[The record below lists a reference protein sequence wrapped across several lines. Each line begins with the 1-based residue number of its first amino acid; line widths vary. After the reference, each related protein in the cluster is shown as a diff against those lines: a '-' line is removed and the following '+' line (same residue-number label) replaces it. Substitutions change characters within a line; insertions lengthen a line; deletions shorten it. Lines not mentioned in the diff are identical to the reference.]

1 MKILVIGENSRLTKS
16 LVNISKTPLI
26 IVKKEIYENWFDDS
40 MLILYLKN
48 IDFSNN
54 DSIIITKSI
63 INSNYDFNEVNK
75 WNFLFQKK
83 IIQILEHHS
92 IKANIFLTGS
102 IFEKT
107 LVRNNYLD
115 SKRKISNYILTNKFS
130 FVTPLVIRLHTLYG
144 IGNPPSNM
152 FLGQIFTSLKNKTKF
167 DMSDG
172 NQVRQYH
179 HYNEV
184 SSFLLNIVSG
194 SKLNVKIIDFTGSE
208 WIKLKDLANSV
219 YNYFNCLELLN
230 IGSLKKPQNEIIK
243 IENQFIKNGDFYFEN
258 PLMRINKYLEKSLN
272 EIDN

>member
-1 MKILVIGENSRLTKS
+1 MKILVLGENSRLTKS

-26 IVKKEIYENWFDDS
+26 VVKKEIYENWFDDS
-40 MLILYLKN
+40 MLILYLNN
-48 IDFSNN
+48 IGFSNN

-63 INSNYDFNEVNK
+63 IDPNYDFNQVNK

-83 IIQILEHHS
+83 IIQTLERYS
-92 IKANIFLTGS
+92 IKTNVFLTGS

-115 SKRKISNYILTNKFS
+115 SKRNLTNYILTNEFTS
-130 FVTPLVIRLHTLYG
+130 VTPLVIRLHTLYG
-144 IGNPPSNM
+144 IGIPPSNM

-167 DMSDG
+167 NMSDG

-184 SSFLLNIVSG
+184 SSFLLNIVLG
-194 SKLNVKIIDFTGSE
+194 SKLNVKIIDFTGNE
-208 WIKLKDLANSV
+208 WVKLKDLANSI

-243 IENQFIKNGDFYFEN
+243 TENQFISNGDFQFEN
-258 PLMRINKYLEKSLN
+258 PLISINKYLEKSLN
-272 EIDN
+272 E